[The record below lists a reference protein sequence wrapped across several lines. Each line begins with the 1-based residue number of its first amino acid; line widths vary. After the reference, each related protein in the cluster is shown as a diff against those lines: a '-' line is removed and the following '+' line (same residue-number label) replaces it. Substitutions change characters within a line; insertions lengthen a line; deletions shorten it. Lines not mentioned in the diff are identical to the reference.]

1 MRNSRRRSSSN
12 RGNNSYK
19 GFSGN
24 YRKRSQGGRK
34 RKGIK
39 HAIFD
44 PSSVILKSQTKKN
57 YKTKKEEKHEII
69 NQFSD
74 FKISEK
80 LKNNISFKKYITPTP
95 IQDRVIP
102 HILEGKDVVG
112 IANTGT
118 GKTAAFLIPLINKV
132 IHNQSEKIL
141 VIVPT
146 RELAIQV
153 RDELESFSY
162 KLNVFSTIC
171 IGGSPIKRQI
181 NALRRGQHFVIG
193 TPGRLKDLSQK
204 GVLRFEEFNNI
215 VLDEVDRM
223 LDMGF
228 VREIKQIIDSLSKER
243 QSLFFSATMTNRV
256 EEIMNGFLKNPVHVK
271 IKTRHTSKNI
281 EQKIVKVQGR
291 PKLEILKEI
300 LDDHSCEKA
309 LVFGR
314 TKRGAEKISRDLQ
327 REGLKVGAIHGN
339 KSQGQRQRALKQF
352 RSNQLN
358 VLIATDVV
366 ARGLDIDDVTHV
378 INYDLPGTYEDYIH
392 RIGRTGRAN
401 KRGIALT
408 FI

>member
-1 MRNSRRRSSSN
+1 MRKFNRRSSSGYGRN
-12 RGNNSYK
+12 SKRGFN
-19 GFSGN
+19 GN
-24 YRKRSQGGRK
+24 YKKRSQGGGK
-34 RKGIK
+34 KKGMR
-39 HAIFD
+39 HPIFD
-44 PSSVILKSQTKKN
+44 PSSVIIKSQAKKSH
-57 YKTKKEEKHEII
+57 KPKKEERYEII
-69 NQFSD
+69 NQFADFNISD
-74 FKISEK
+74 K
-80 LKNNISFKKYITPTP
+80 LKSNISFKKYVTPTP

-102 HILEGKDVVG
+102 HILNGKDVVG

-132 IHNQSEKIL
+132 INNPSEKIL

-153 RDELESFSY
+153 RDELQSFSY
-162 KLNVFSTIC
+162 KLDIFSTIC
-171 IGGSPIKRQI
+171 IGGSSIKRQI
-181 NALRRGQHFVIG
+181 NALNRGQHFVIG
-193 TPGRLKDLSQK
+193 TPGRLKDLNQK
-204 GVLRFEEFNNI
+204 GKLRFEEFNNI

-228 VREIKQIIDSLSKER
+228 VREIKQIIDSLAKER

-256 EEIMNGFLKNPVHVK
+256 EEIMKGFLTDPVHVR
-271 IKTRHTSKNI
+271 IKTRQTSKNI
-281 EQKIVKVQGR
+281 EQKIVKIQGR
-291 PKLEILKEI
+291 PKLEVLKEL

-327 REGLKVGAIHGN
+327 RKGLKVGAIHGN

-366 ARGLDIDDVTHV
+366 ARGLDIDNVTHV

-392 RIGRTGRAN
+392 RIGRTGRAE
-401 KRGIALT
+401 KRGVALT
-408 FI
+408 FV